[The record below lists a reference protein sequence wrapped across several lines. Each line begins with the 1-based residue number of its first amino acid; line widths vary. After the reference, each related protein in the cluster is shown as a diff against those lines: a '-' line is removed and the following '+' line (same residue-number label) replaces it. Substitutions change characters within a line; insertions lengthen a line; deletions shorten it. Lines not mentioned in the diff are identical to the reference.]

1 MKKQSKNN
9 QKANKQPKNSQKQSK
24 PTTTKLQKSVVP
36 QNKSK
41 QINLPKQSQSNN
53 GVMND
58 KKLQKSIKVVN
69 ENNISN
75 LYQPINDNYISQ
87 QKQLNPNMESN
98 DMIKVMKTSNTN
110 MKKII
115 KLMSD
120 MKIVVSNDSVDTLTQ
135 LLSKNMTKIMNYLMK
150 NKDMSL
156 SQKKSVVKSIIFV
169 LTNDSDNTKLK
180 DYTAYN
186 LFLKNV
192 LSKNITSMKDYQNV
206 MNGSLS
212 VKSSPVS
219 QPTSPRNFTLN

>member
-1 MKKQSKNN
+1 MKKQPKNN

-36 QNKSK
+36 QQKSK
-41 QINLPKQSQSNN
+41 QINLPKSNN

-87 QKQLNPNMESN
+87 QKQSNPNMDSN

-120 MKIVVSNDSVDTLTQ
+120 MNIVVSNDSVDTLTE
-135 LLSKNMTKIMNYLMK
+135 LLSKNMAKIMNYLMK

-156 SQKKSVVKSIIFV
+156 
-169 LTNDSDNTKLK
+169 
-180 DYTAYN
+180 
-186 LFLKNV
+186 
-192 LSKNITSMKDYQNV
+192 
-206 MNGSLS
+206 
-212 VKSSPVS
+212 
-219 QPTSPRNFTLN
+219 

>member
-1 MKKQSKNN
+1 MKKQPKNN

-36 QNKSK
+36 QQKSK
-41 QINLPKQSQSNN
+41 QINLPKSNN

-69 ENNISN
+69 ETNISKM
-75 LYQPINDNYISQ
+75 YQPINDNYISQ
-87 QKQLNPNMESN
+87 QKQSNPNMDSN

-120 MKIVVSNDSVDTLTQ
+120 MNIVVSNDSVDTLTE

-180 DYTAYN
+180 DFTAYN

>member
-1 MKKQSKNN
+1 MKKQPKNN

-36 QNKSK
+36 QQKSK
-41 QINLPKQSQSNN
+41 QINLPKSNN

-69 ENNISN
+69 ETNISKM
-75 LYQPINDNYISQ
+75 YQPINDNYISQ
-87 QKQLNPNMESN
+87 QKQSNPNMDSN

-120 MKIVVSNDSVDTLTQ
+120 MNIVVSNDSVDTLTE

-156 SQKKSVVKSIIFV
+156 TQKKSVVKSIIFV

-180 DYTAYN
+180 DFTAYN